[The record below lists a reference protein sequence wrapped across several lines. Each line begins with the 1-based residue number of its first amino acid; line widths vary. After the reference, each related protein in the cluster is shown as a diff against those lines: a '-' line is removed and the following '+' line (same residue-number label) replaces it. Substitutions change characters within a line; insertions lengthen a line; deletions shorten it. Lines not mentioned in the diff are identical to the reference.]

1 MLKKREPTPHPNLL
15 PVQEKGQKESVT
27 QMVDTVLDVMRVPA
41 SGDPLVAV
49 RPVGG
54 ETTKLVECDILVVGG
69 GMGGLTR

>member
-1 MLKKREPTPHPNLL
+1 MP
-15 PVQEKGQKESVT
+15 
-27 QMVDTVLDVMRVPA
+27 DTVLDVMRVPA

-69 GMGGLTR
+69 GMGGVAAAWECPHLAWGERAVDDTDRRGVDKPW